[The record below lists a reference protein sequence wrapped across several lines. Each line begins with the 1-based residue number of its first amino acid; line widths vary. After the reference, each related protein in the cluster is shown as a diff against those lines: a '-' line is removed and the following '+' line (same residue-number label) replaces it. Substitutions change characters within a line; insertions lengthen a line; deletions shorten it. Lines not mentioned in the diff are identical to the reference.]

1 MVKVPTW
8 LPRFILWALGK
19 TILNS
24 YTKKMKIM
32 IHSQFSIAPNKRNKV
47 CSLHLWN
54 DQQYNENKQTFTNCW
69 RGALGFLDVVS
80 RILGSFSAANAYSSS
95 MWVFGTE
102 FNTSQSIKT
111 HKFTKHNNYWTAQI
125 RENMMCKM
133 FIKEKGVI
141 KTKFS
146 KAQKSSGIP
155 NLL

>member
-1 MVKVPTW
+1 
-8 LPRFILWALGK
+8 
-19 TILNS
+19 
-24 YTKKMKIM
+24 MKIM

-102 FNTSQSIKT
+102 FTTSQSIKT
-111 HKFTKHNNYWTAQI
+111 HKFTKHNNYWMAQI
-125 RENMMCKM
+125 RENMMGIVQDVYKRERCNKNQI
-133 FIKEKGVI
+133 FNCISRSYKVI
-141 KTKFS
+141 
-146 KAQKSSGIP
+146 
-155 NLL
+155 LLPLQLMDKIGLAMD